1 MKIWCC
7 LCFAGEEED
16 DEEEVGEEDKG
27 EVMRDGVFGD
37 TGNPE
42 GRIGN
47 DEDTEQLE
55 PAANRSGRDEQLR
68 RFEDAVVAMRGS
80 GHWDGAARAGSL
92 FSRFRISRGSD
103 GEASSAS
110 AAAAPTG
117 VEDRD
122 RDSHSKRAKVHF
134 DFQ

>member
-16 DEEEVGEEDKG
+16 DEEEVGEQGKG
-27 EVMRDGVFGD
+27 EAMGEGVFGD

-47 DEDTEQLE
+47 DEDTEQLGL
-55 PAANRSGRDEQLR
+55 AANRGGGDDQLR

-80 GHWDGAARAGSL
+80 AHWEGAARAGSL
-92 FSRFRISRGSD
+92 FSRFRISRGSE
-103 GEASSAS
+103 GETSSAS
-110 AAAAPTG
+110 GAAALTG

-134 DFQ
+134 DSQ

>member
-16 DEEEVGEEDKG
+16 DEEQVGEEDKG
-27 EVMRDGVFGD
+27 EAMREGVFGD

-47 DEDTEQLE
+47 DEDTEQLGL
-55 PAANRSGRDEQLR
+55 AANRSGRDEQLR

-80 GHWDGAARAGSL
+80 AHWEGAPGASSL
-92 FSRFRISRGSD
+92 FPRFLISQGSE

-110 AAAAPTG
+110 GAAALTG